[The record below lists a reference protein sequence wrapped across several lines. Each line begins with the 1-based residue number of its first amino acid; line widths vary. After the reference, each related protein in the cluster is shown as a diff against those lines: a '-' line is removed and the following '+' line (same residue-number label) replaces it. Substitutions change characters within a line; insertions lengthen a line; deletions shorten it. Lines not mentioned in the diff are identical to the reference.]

1 MQVAV
6 PPQPGLS
13 LKLVFPKPAFG
24 TDVAGKASFRLL
36 EKATATAPAVAAP
49 PPRQS
54 VRTFVEESATD
65 VSVEVSAAGGAQG
78 RETLLEMTITNP
90 GVELRET
97 FLKVTPPDMAP
108 EPVLGDRDADVWAAV
123 TITNQTGVTW
133 PEGMSLQVQLD
144 ADTKIDTTVPAGG
157 LKTGGRL
164 TLSGKTNQT
173 LALTFGV
180 RLTDLVIPP
189 NGDPPADV
197 SKTKLNLSVGVK
209 EAASARKALA
219 FLQTKPPSRIDTGAG
234 MDWSELLPLS
244 SKQSALLVAGTTVVN
259 GPLGGE
265 TRVSGAKMSAQ
276 YDLAGIS
283 AGYLF
288 YRPSWTYSMQVSSKT
303 LIECKALEA
312 ALRASTPIGW
322 AISSSTI
329 TAIEGIP
336 SGADLKTNF
345 KLTATFKP
353 EGLVSRSLLLTDVD
367 GLSQL
372 GSRGDLLA
380 VNEKSLKKSLDSFES
395 LQKFLEAALKIQPQ
409 PPSKVQGELQSIATE
424 IGNWRTQLTDLL
436 AEIKSTANIPD
447 AIAKLQEQAQTA
459 ADDFNAFNDRV
470 LAIRILPTELVQN
483 QSPSPADGK
492 PCPTPAAP

>member
-265 TRVSGAKMSAQ
+265 TRVSGTKMSAQ

-288 YRPSWTYSMQVSSKT
+288 YRPSWTFSMEVSSKAA
-303 LIECKALEA
+303 IEGKALEE
-312 ALRASTPIGW
+312 ALRALTPIGW
-322 AISSSTI
+322 VICSPAITEI
-329 TAIEGIP
+329 KIP
-336 SGADLKTNF
+336 AGADLKSAF
-345 KLTATFKP
+345 ELHATFKP

-380 VNEKSLKKSLDSFES
+380 VTEKSLKKSLDSFKS
-395 LQKFLEAALKIQPQ
+395 LKEFLEAATKDKGPKEVLDRLPEIAKGLGCWQEKLDCLLTLIKNDPAAMEKIQTR
-409 PPSKVQGELQSIATE
+409 A
-424 IGNWRTQLTDLL
+424 
-436 AEIKSTANIPD
+436 
-447 AIAKLQEQAQTA
+447 QEV
-459 ADDFNAFNDRV
+459 ADGFNAFNDRG